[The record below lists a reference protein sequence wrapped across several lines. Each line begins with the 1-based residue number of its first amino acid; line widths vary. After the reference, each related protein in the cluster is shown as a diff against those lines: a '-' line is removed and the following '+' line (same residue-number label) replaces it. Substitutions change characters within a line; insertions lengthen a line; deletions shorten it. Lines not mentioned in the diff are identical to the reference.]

1 MVAAESAVDPS
12 DAQLVARAQA
22 GDERAFELLVRRH
35 LRAAHAVATAVLGDP
50 SEAEDVCQD
59 AFLAA
64 LRKLDQCDPAEKFA
78 AWLTAIVRN
87 RAIDARR
94 RRIVRATQPL
104 DEELSEYAHAP
115 SNPLH
120 DAERAEL
127 RTMLERAVAT
137 LSPVQREVVVL
148 HDVEGWKHA
157 EIGALMGLAESTVRV
172 HLFHARRLLR
182 RRLAP
187 MFDRSKESSG

>member
-1 MVAAESAVDPS
+1 MAAAESAIDPP

-22 GDERAFELLVRRH
+22 GDERAFEQLVRRH

-64 LRKLDQCDPAEKFA
+64 LRKIEQCDPAEKFA
-78 AWLTAIVRN
+78 SWLMAIVRN

-94 RRIVRATQPL
+94 RRTVRAAQPL
-104 DEELSEYAHAP
+104 DEELAEATHDA
-115 SNPLH
+115 SNPLR

-127 RTMLERAVAT
+127 RAMLERAVAS
-137 LSPVQREVVVL
+137 LSPVQREVIVL

-157 EIGALMGLAESTVRV
+157 EIGRLLGLAESTVRV

-187 MFDRSKESSG
+187 MLDRSTEPSR